1 MQKARK
7 SHYIL
12 ILHYIELENT
22 FDAVVYNY
30 QGQVVMREYNN
41 EGQIDLSNLNTGV
54 YFIEIR
60 EGNNVK
66 VEKVIV
72 K

>member
-1 MQKARK
+1 MV
-7 SHYIL
+7 YID
-12 ILHYIELENT
+12 LENA